1 MPLNSIKFVSTLVA
15 PPGSVTGECSGV
27 RAGDNQHLQNSGRRW
42 VSLQNKCLVRR
53 KVGRFVLGS
62 GSALVLLCDFSEIDA
77 LAPVQGS
84 WCSGHS
90 ECPVVGVCSGQ
101 ADEAS

>member
-1 MPLNSIKFVSTLVA
+1 MSARDLELVIISISKT
-15 PPGSVTGECSGV
+15 PKC
-27 RAGDNQHLQNSGRRW
+27 W

-53 KVGRFVLGS
+53 EVGRFVLGS
-62 GSALVLLCDFSEIDA
+62 GSALVLLCDFSEIDV